1 MFWLLLHVWKGRPW
15 MNTGTIP
22 RRVARP
28 HNAPVSSVTTL
39 LAGGGFSRPKVQ
51 SWAKVQLSNDL
62 KQGQLTVVQKRATLT
77 VTSGISALQP
87 CYLMCRQG
95 QKPTLQRGG
104 KRGAKD
110 RGQTGSCGELK
121 SHTKAYLEIT
131 EPRGWKR
138 IPPSVIVSHVLLPPC
153 NIFQIN
159 ARSSL
164 LYSKDTLQFHR
175 GKKKLRNHRRGIAFS
190 TAHEIMSCRS
200 CCAWVQLTN
209 YSMIS
214 IFHRTFIRRT
224 RGWLKRFQ
232 KGFISNPPNPF
243 WIHYPAVTSCD
254 FRF

>member
-1 MFWLLLHVWKGRPW
+1 
-15 MNTGTIP
+15 MNTGSIP

-62 KQGQLTVVQKRATLT
+62 KQGQLTAVQNRATLT

-95 QKPTLQRGG
+95 QKRTLERGG

-121 SHTKAYLEIT
+121 SQTKAYLEIT

-138 IPPSVIVSHVLLPPC
+138 IPPSVIVSHVLLPSC
-153 NIFQIN
+153 NIFQIK
-159 ARSSL
+159 ACSSL

-175 GKKKLRNHRRGIAFS
+175 GKK
-190 TAHEIMSCRS
+190 TEEP
-200 CCAWVQLTN
+200 
-209 YSMIS
+209 
-214 IFHRTFIRRT
+214 
-224 RGWLKRFQ
+224 Q
-232 KGFISNPPNPF
+232 KGNCFFHCTWDNVLPLMLLLGSADKLLYDFHFSQDFYKENQRLIE
-243 WIHYPAVTSCD
+243 TSSKG
-254 FRF
+254 FYIKST